1 MEKNHYEFFSY
12 NPSTAERKLIYDG
25 WYAEDEMIMLSK
37 GMLLGL
43 HQFRAKLVVCVYL
56 CKEDG
61 TKDFVHEARTLR
73 LSRKRGFI

>member
-12 NPSTAERKLIYDG
+12 NPRTAEGKLIYRG
-25 WYAEDEMIMLSK
+25 WYTQDEMIMLSK

-43 HQFRAKLVVCVYL
+43 QQFRAKLVVRVYL

-61 TKDFVHEARTLR
+61 TRDFVHEARFLA
-73 LSRKRGFI
+73 I

>member
-1 MEKNHYEFFSY
+1 
-12 NPSTAERKLIYDG
+12 
-25 WYAEDEMIMLSK
+25 MLST

-61 TKDFVHEARTLR
+61 TKDFVHEARFLA
-73 LSRKRGFI
+73 I

>member
-12 NPSTAERKLIYDG
+12 NARTAERKLIYRG
-25 WYAEDEMIMLSK
+25 WYTEGEMIMLSI

-43 HQFRAKLVVCVYL
+43 HQFRAKLVVRVYL

-61 TKDFVHEARTLR
+61 TRDFVHE
-73 LSRKRGFI
+73 SRFLAI

>member
-1 MEKNHYEFFSY
+1 MEKNLYEFFSFH
-12 NPSTAERKLIYDG
+12 PRTAEHTLIYRG
-25 WYAEDEMIMLSK
+25 WYTEDEMIMLST

-61 TKDFVHEARTLR
+61 TKDFVHEVHA
-73 LSRKRGFI
+73 

>member
-1 MEKNHYEFFSY
+1 MEKNHYEVFSY
-12 NPSTAERKLIYDG
+12 NPITADGKLIYRG
-25 WYAEDEMIMLSK
+25 WYTEDEMIMLST

-61 TKDFVHEARTLR
+61 TKDFVHEV
-73 LSRKRGFI
+73 RG